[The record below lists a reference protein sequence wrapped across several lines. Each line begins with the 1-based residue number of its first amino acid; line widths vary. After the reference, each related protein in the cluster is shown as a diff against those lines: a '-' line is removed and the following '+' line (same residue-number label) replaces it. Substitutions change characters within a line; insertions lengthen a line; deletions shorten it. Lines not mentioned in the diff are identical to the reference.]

1 MEQDALHKSTPRQS
15 ATGMSGRNHFDK
27 QEFKLSVQPF
37 NRVILRIE
45 KTEMAALVA
54 LVDKISQG
62 LAGILGE
69 VTEDRSADSIVHE
82 FLYNF
87 SSNPGGQPKEI
98 FDETILGKCHGGH
111 SALIL
116 E

>member
-1 MEQDALHKSTPRQS
+1 MTFLFHGETP
-15 ATGMSGRNHFDK
+15 TDK
-27 QEFKLSVQPF
+27 LEFKLSVQPF